1 MTRTIPT
8 RLTHLKFSK
17 LMEWAK
23 ENNNI
28 LQSLDRTELAKL
40 ASVALNFP
48 VASSTF
54 TPLSDALGVR
64 VGKPHAEKKVS
75 KEVARMAQ
83 IEDDIRILANAF
95 QAFSE
100 NQIGKKSPHVDRIL
114 ARNKET
120 S

>member
-54 TPLSDALGVR
+54 TPLSDALNVKI
-64 VGKPHAEKKVS
+64 GKQPVEKKVS
-75 KEVARMAQ
+75 KEMARMAQ
-83 IEDDIRILANAF
+83 IEADMLTISKIMQKHGFYGTDEESVSLERVINRIGA
-95 QAFSE
+95 
-100 NQIGKKSPHVDRIL
+100 KK
-114 ARNKET
+114 
-120 S
+120 

>member
-1 MTRTIPT
+1 MSRTVPT

-23 ENNNI
+23 ENSNI

-54 TPLSDALGVR
+54 TPLSDVLGVKI
-64 VGKPHAEKKVS
+64 GKLHAEKKMS
-75 KEVARMAQ
+75 KEMARMAQ
-83 IEDDIRILANAF
+83 IEADILTISKLLQAYGTEHFGQESVFLERIINRL
-95 QAFSE
+95 
-100 NQIGKKSPHVDRIL
+100 GDKK
-114 ARNKET
+114 
-120 S
+120 